1 MSKNATKQKIIDA
14 TTALFASK
22 GFAGTTTKEIAK
34 VAGVNEVTLFRHFAS
49 KNGIFEQIIES
60 LTFDTVFDE
69 AFFQHIKW
77 DLEQDIRLFGQ
88 AFQDKLLE
96 YRSLIFIAMRE
107 ADLNPE
113 MKELISAFPKSVK
126 QVMLKYLREMHEK
139 EKIMSTNLEIQAMN
153 FVWMH
158 FGYFLSRVRFE
169 GKLISASHDDFLD
182 ESTRLFARGLRT

>member
-1 MSKNATKQKIIDA
+1 MGKNATKQKIIEA

-34 VAGVNEVTLFRHFAS
+34 VAGVNEVTLFRHFGS
-49 KNGIFEQIIES
+49 KNGVFEAIIES
-60 LTFDTVFDE
+60 LAFDTVFDE
-69 AFFQHIKW
+69 SFYRHIKW

-88 AFQDKLLE
+88 TFQDKLLE

-113 MKELISAFPKSVK
+113 MKELISTFPKSVK
-126 QVMLKYLREMHEK
+126 QVMLKYLKEMHEK
-139 EKIMSTNLEIQAMN
+139 EQIISTDLEIQAMN

-169 GKLISASHDDFLD
+169 GKMISAGHDDFLD
-182 ESTRLFARGLRT
+182 ESTRLIARGLRA